1 MTTMME
7 NVERFEDQSFDR
19 AKQLEKPVLRF
30 AGDVSERMAR
40 FVPERPSFM
49 ADMPKMG
56 DVVESQLKFGKRF
69 VDEQV
74 RFTRKMMKAMDP
86 LFMKLDAE
94 PVKVTKEREPAAKK
108 APKRTTRKA
117 A

>member
-19 AKQLEKPVLRF
+19 VKQIEKPVLRF
-30 AGDVSERMAR
+30 AGDMSERMAR

-69 VDEQV
+69 VDEQI
-74 RFTRKMMKAMDP
+74 RFTRKMMNMS
-86 LFMKLDAE
+86 
-94 PVKVTKEREPAAKK
+94 
-108 APKRTTRKA
+108 
-117 A
+117 

>member
-30 AGDVSERMAR
+30 AGDMSERMAR

-74 RFTRKMMKAMDP
+74 RFTRKMMKAIDP
-86 LFMKLDAE
+86 LMVKIDYVPE
-94 PVKVTKEREPAAKK
+94 TPVRKVPKTTKTAKT
-108 APKRTTRKA
+108 AKA

>member
-1 MTTMME
+1 MTTMMK
-7 NVERFEDQSFDR
+7 NVEKFEDQSFDR

-30 AGDVSERMAR
+30 TGDMSERMAR

-74 RFTRKMMKAMDP
+74 RFTRRVMKAMDP
-86 LFMKLDAE
+86 LM
-94 PVKVTKEREPAAKK
+94 VKIDHVPEQPARKVPKTKATK
-108 APKRTTRKA
+108 ATKTVKA